1 MTSRHEWLSTG
12 RLSKIA
18 RTSIAGAALA
28 AVTLTLSPAGPAA
41 FAEPN
46 EKPETVAEAKALVQE
61 LRQQSAGYDQKYVA
75 AQEKYDK
82 AKKSLASKKRDL
94 AEQQAEVDELR
105 KAVAAIALA
114 QYQNRGIDTTTKL
127 VVSPSPEVLL
137 RDLGLQQRMSV
148 RQRTTL
154 QDYQTELANLA
165 DLRRSAE
172 TDSTGMEKALKEM
185 DQARKESKS
194 KLSEAEHILQQL
206 TEEQRRRL
214 EAQRR
219 AEAEEARRAAEA
231 AEQEQQEEQQQ
242 EQARQ
247 DDSQRRTTSN
257 SRSNDRKSTSEK
269 SEPKK
274 PSVPVSG
281 RAAAAVAS
289 AKSKLGAPYVYGG
302 TGPGYDCS
310 GLTMTS
316 WAAAGASIG
325 RTTGAQWAGLQPIS
339 RGQLKPG
346 DLVFY
351 YGNITHVGM
360 YVGNGTVIHAPN
372 STTVVKYAPMD
383 SMPVSGYRRVV

>member
-28 AVTLTLSPAGPAA
+28 AVTLTLSPVGPAA
-41 FAEPN
+41 FAEPD
-46 EKPETVAEAKALVQE
+46 EKPETVAEAKSLVQE
-61 LRQQSAGYDQKYVA
+61 LRQKSAAYDQKYVA
-75 AQEKYDK
+75 AQEKYEK

-114 QYQNRGIDTTTKL
+114 QYQSRGVDTTTKL
-127 VVSPSPEVLL
+127 IVSPSPEALL

-172 TDSTGMEKALKEM
+172 TDSTAMEKALKEM
-185 DQARKESKS
+185 DEARKESKS
-194 KLSEAEHILQQL
+194 KLSEAERILQQL

-219 AEAEEARRAAEA
+219 AEAEQARRAAEA
-231 AEQEQQEEQQQ
+231 AEQEQQQDQQD
-242 EQARQ
+242 QARQ
-247 DDSQRRTTSN
+247 DDGERRTTSN

-274 PSVPVSG
+274 TSVPVSG

-316 WAAAGASIG
+316 WAAAGVSIG

-351 YGNITHVGM
+351 YSGISHVGM
-360 YVGNGTVIHAPN
+360 YVGNGTIIHAPN
-372 STTVVKYAPMD
+372 STTVVKYAPIDM
-383 SMPVSGYRRVV
+383 MPVAGYRRVV

>member
-28 AVTLTLSPAGPAA
+28 AVTLTLSPVGPAA
-41 FAEPN
+41 FAEPD
-46 EKPETVAEAKALVQE
+46 EKPETVAEAKSLVQE
-61 LRQQSAGYDQKYVA
+61 LRQKSAAYDQKYVA
-75 AQEKYDK
+75 AQEKYEK

-114 QYQNRGIDTTTKL
+114 QYQSRGVDTTTKL
-127 VVSPSPEVLL
+127 IVSPSPEALL

-172 TDSTGMEKALKEM
+172 TDSTAMEKALKEM
-185 DQARKESKS
+185 DEARKESKA
-194 KLSEAEHILQQL
+194 KLSEAERILQQL

-219 AEAEEARRAAEA
+219 AEAEQARRAAEA
-231 AEQEQQEEQQQ
+231 AEQEQQQDQQ

-247 DDSQRRTTSN
+247 DDGERRTTSN

-274 PSVPVSG
+274 TSVPVSG

-316 WAAAGASIG
+316 WAAAGVSIG

-351 YGNITHVGM
+351 YSGISHVGM
-360 YVGNGTVIHAPN
+360 YVGNGTIIHAPN
-372 STTVVKYAPMD
+372 STTVVKYAPIDM
-383 SMPVSGYRRVV
+383 MPVAGYRRVV

>member
-28 AVTLTLSPAGPAA
+28 AVTLTLSPVGPAA
-41 FAEPN
+41 FAEPD
-46 EKPETVAEAKALVQE
+46 EKPETVAEAKSLVQE
-61 LRQQSAGYDQKYVA
+61 LRQKSAGYDQKYVE
-75 AQEKYDK
+75 AQEKYEK

-114 QYQNRGIDTTTKL
+114 QYQSRGVDTTTKL
-127 VVSPSPEVLL
+127 IVSPSPEALL

-172 TDSTGMEKALKEM
+172 TDSTAMEKALKEM
-185 DQARKESKS
+185 DEARKESKA
-194 KLSEAEHILQQL
+194 KLSEAERILQQL

-219 AEAEEARRAAEA
+219 AEAEQARRAAEA
-231 AEQEQQEEQQQ
+231 AEQEQQQDQQ

-247 DDSQRRTTSN
+247 DDGERRTTSN
-257 SRSNDRKSTSEK
+257 SRSNERKSTSEK

-274 PSVPVSG
+274 TSVPVSG

-316 WAAAGASIG
+316 WAAAGVSIG

-351 YGNITHVGM
+351 YSGISHVGM
-360 YVGNGTVIHAPN
+360 YVGNGTIIHAPN
-372 STTVVKYAPMD
+372 STTVVKYAPIDM
-383 SMPVSGYRRVV
+383 MPVAGYRRVV

>member
-28 AVTLTLSPAGPAA
+28 AVTLTLSPVGPAA
-41 FAEPN
+41 FAEPD
-46 EKPETVAEAKALVQE
+46 EKPETVAEAKSLVQE
-61 LRQQSAGYDQKYVA
+61 LRQKSAAYDQKYVA
-75 AQEKYDK
+75 AQEKYEK

-114 QYQNRGIDTTTKL
+114 QYQSRGVDTTTKL
-127 VVSPSPEVLL
+127 IVSPSPEALL

-172 TDSTGMEKALKEM
+172 TDSTAMEKALTEM
-185 DQARKESKS
+185 DEARKESKS
-194 KLSEAEHILQQL
+194 KLSEAERILQQL

-219 AEAEEARRAAEA
+219 AEAEQARRAAEA
-231 AEQEQQEEQQQ
+231 AEQEQQQDQQ

-247 DDSQRRTTSN
+247 DDGERRTTSN
-257 SRSNDRKSTSEK
+257 SRSNERKSTSEK

-274 PSVPVSG
+274 TSVPVSG

-316 WAAAGASIG
+316 WAAAGVSIG

-351 YGNITHVGM
+351 YSGISHVGM
-360 YVGNGTVIHAPN
+360 YVGNGTIIHAPN
-372 STTVVKYAPMD
+372 STTVVKYAPIDM
-383 SMPVSGYRRVV
+383 MPVAGYRRVV